1 MWSKIYFEKAVH
13 EMQSTSLQT
22 LVPRPNCCR
31 PCKASSRVP
40 RYCDLI
46 VMAIESLS
54 RSSYLTSRRSLKF
67 LMLFRPL
74 TSIEGF
80 LKSCESYFNQTS
92 FGMVLTFELI
102 TLVLKTGTSGSLKIQ
117 ITTHHWFKVQ
127 TWNMY
132 SSFFCSIHQ
141 DTIQSLLWF

>member
-1 MWSKIYFEKAVH
+1 
-13 EMQSTSLQT
+13 MQSTSLQT

-102 TLVLKTGTSGSLKIQ
+102 SLVLKTGTSGSLKIQ

-127 TWNMY
+127 T
-132 SSFFCSIHQ
+132 
-141 DTIQSLLWF
+141 

>member
-1 MWSKIYFEKAVH
+1 
-13 EMQSTSLQT
+13 MQSTSLQT

-31 PCKASSRVP
+31 PCKASSHVP

-102 TLVLKTGTSGSLKIQ
+102 SLVLVLGICENWNQWFFENSNYHTTLVQSTNLKHVL
-117 ITTHHWFKVQ
+117 
-127 TWNMY
+127 M
-132 SSFFCSIHQ
+132 FFGSIHQ
-141 DTIQSLLWF
+141 DTFQSLLWF